1 MTTALGEQA
10 ITNSLLANE
19 RVGAPNKRVPNA
31 WVDTLHYTALDPPA
45 GGGGGPVNLQDVC
58 NEGNTT
64 TTDINLNGGDLVLQ
78 TTASELKFAADPL
91 NPDGTIQVVPGSGSG
106 HRMNF
111 NVEDTTGV
119 LRNVLTINED
129 SELTMNAGSV
139 IIKGLTDEVRVG
151 TWTGGTTIGDE
162 SVNIGESAGEN
173 NGIRSVAIG
182 YRAGVGG
189 ANRAVSVGEQAGE
202 TGSGNSAISVGVEA
216 GTLNLGDRGIAIGN
230 RALAENANAE
240 SIGIG
245 RNAGAVGAGSFSVA
259 IGSNAGSTQL
269 DDNSIILNATGTSV
283 NTTAASQFIVDPI
296 HTNTDQKI
304 VTDRNVCW
312 NSTTKQVEA
321 YKGNVKTFLN
331 TIASTLTLTAD
342 YQDVIICNMSFPF
355 NSGTTVNL
363 PALSTLQVGR
373 TFTIKGYSNTSK
385 FVTIVPFTGD
395 DIEFSSTN
403 IVLGWD
409 SRSSS
414 GGGGASIDLMK
425 LDDAQWVI
433 VGGYN
438 AQTDA

>member
-1 MTTALGEQA
+1 ML
-10 ITNSLLANE
+10 
-19 RVGAPNKRVPNA
+19 
-31 WVDTLHYTALDPPA
+31 
-45 GGGGGPVNLQDVC
+45 
-58 NEGNTT
+58 
-64 TTDINLNGGDLVLQ
+64 
-78 TTASELKFAADPL
+78 F
-91 NPDGTIQVVPGSGSG
+91 
-106 HRMNF
+106 
-111 NVEDTTGV
+111 
-119 LRNVLTINED
+119 
-129 SELTMNAGSV
+129 NAGSV
-139 IIKGLTDEVRVG
+139 IIKSLNDEVRVG
-151 TWTGGTTIGDE
+151 TWTPGTTVGDE

-173 NGIRSVAIG
+173 NGIRSVAVG

-189 ANRAVSVGEQAGE
+189 ANRAISVGEQAGE
-202 TGSGNSAISVGVEA
+202 TNTGNSAISLGVEA

-230 RALAENANAE
+230 RALAENASVE

-245 RNAGAVGAGSFSVA
+245 RNSGAVSAGSFSIAV
-259 IGSNAGSTQL
+259 GSNAGSTQL

-355 NSGTTVNL
+355 NSGTTINL
-363 PALSTLQVGR
+363 PALSTLQIGR

-425 LDDAQWVI
+425 LDNAQWVI